1 MYDRTTKKGP
11 LSMFSADRMYFE
23 VLIGCIAKVYRRS
36 LLRLRRPPPPPP
48 PPPPV
53 DMNRRYSVLC

>member
-1 MYDRTTKKGP
+1 
-11 LSMFSADRMYFE
+11 MFSADRMYFE